1 MMKKCNGCGALLQDA
16 NYSKEGYI
24 RNIDNDLC
32 ERCFRIKNY
41 GDYKVIEKNN
51 VDFINILKNINN
63 TNDLVVLVIDI
74 FGMNKDITE
83 ITKYLTNDILL
94 VFTKRDIL
102 PLSLSDEK
110 LLDYADKLD
119 IKYVDKLIVSSNK
132 NYEFDNLIKKIR
144 TYQKTKNVY
153 IVGYTNAGKST
164 MINKLIYNYSDLK
177 ADVTTSILPSTTL
190 DTIKIELDD
199 SLVLIDTPG
208 ILDDGSM
215 INFVDAKTIK
225 KMLPVKEI
233 KPITYQVK
241 GKQYIHIDSLVEIE
255 VEDNNL
261 TLFFS
266 NQLKI
271 DRFYKEKRNLKLK
284 ENIIRVKENQDV
296 VISGIGFIKVTK
308 NGCLKIYTIAG
319 VDVYTRDSL
328 I

>member
-1 MMKKCNGCGALLQDA
+1 MMKKCNGCGALLQDT

-144 TYQKTKNVY
+144 AYQKTKNVY

-271 DRFYKEKRNLKLK
+271 NRFYKEKRNLKLK

-296 VISGIGFIKVTK
+296 VISGLGFIKVTK